1 MVLDVNL
8 ENKCYSQER
17 NLTLKLSFFYFFTF
31 MFIFFILYSTLRR
44 RVIIIFRENMYS
56 YMCTRVKFWLKIRH
70 AYIKIYNSD
79 ILHNMMTTIKLVVCL
94 SYKLI

>member
-17 NLTLKLSFFYFFTF
+17 NLTLKLSFFYFFIF
-31 MFIFFILYSTLRR
+31 MFIFFIILYSTLRR

-56 YMCTRVKFWLKIRH
+56 
-70 AYIKIYNSD
+70 
-79 ILHNMMTTIKLVVCL
+79 
-94 SYKLI
+94 